1 MNSIIKTNGNDES
14 PSPAQNSIWETLK
27 TPVKVITGIITILVF
42 ISPLVSVYLIFLYLG
57 YYVDAKVI
65 AYNIFYNINS
75 LAIVLIYGL
84 VITLSIAFSIIFL
97 PFLSGYYME
106 TLFDKPITSSTKKDD
121 KQKIN
126 FSEFINKKIKP
137 FFSSLRQK
145 YKICIILIMVLAII
159 CFFYFY
165 PWFPKYIKIISSII
179 IILLTTLLTIIYT
192 PKIANIINNNNDK
205 KEKADE
211 KADVDK
217 YSFSNVSNYI
227 FCIILF
233 LDLFIVYSLTWV
245 IFLLKNNL
253 LSFVIQILFIT
264 FIYFVGYNFAKK
276 PNKSIHDGLFVIFF
290 IVIFFIV
297 INAIYLRIPFSKEVM
312 KYTGMGNTYVRINF
326 KSKKSLPAY
335 IATELKNAKIT
346 INKKVFLL
354 IQSANSYYIMQKNK
368 KTYCIVKVPK
378 KYAYIQVCKKNTSSN
393 NKKSK

>member
-27 TPVKVITGIITILVF
+27 TPVKVITGIITILVL

-57 YYVDAKVI
+57 NYVDAKVI

-106 TLFDKPITSSTKKDD
+106 TLIDKPITCSKKKDY

-137 FFSSLRQK
+137 FFSSLWQE
-145 YKICIILIMVLAII
+145 YKICIILIMALAII
-159 CFFYFY
+159 CFFCFY
-165 PWFPKYIKIISSII
+165 PRFPNIKIISSII
-179 IILLTTLLTIIYT
+179 IALLTIICT
-192 PKIANIINNNNDK
+192 HKIANIINNNNDK

-217 YSFSNVSNYI
+217 YSFSNVSNSI
-227 FCIILF
+227 FGIILF

-276 PNKSIHDGLFVIFF
+276 PNKSINDSLFIIFF
-290 IVIFFIV
+290 IFVFFIV
-297 INAIYLRIPFSKEVM
+297 INAIYLQIPFSKEVV

-378 KYAYIQVCKKNTSSN
+378 KYAYIQVCKKNTSLN